1 MPTMSASKTRST
13 TSRKTGGI
21 PMPEDWLARMR
32 QPPPHPGMVF
42 AEHIRKAQPEK
53 ISQAEAA
60 RRLGMSPYN
69 WGQVE
74 LGRVAV
80 TPETAVKLER
90 LTGVSA
96 EFWCRLQMHYDLW
109 KAFQAE
115 KRGEIKIAGEPFK
128 TKLPAPKV

>member
-1 MPTMSASKTRST
+1 MPTTSASKTRNT
-13 TSRKTGGI
+13 TNRSV
-21 PMPEDWLARMR
+21 PMDEDWLARLR

-42 AEHIRKAQPEK
+42 AEFIRKAQPEK

-60 RRLGMSPYN
+60 RRLGMTPYN

-80 TPETAVKLER
+80 TPETAVKLEQ

-109 KAFQAE
+109 NAYQAK
-115 KRGEIKIAGEPFK
+115 KRGELKIGEPFA
-128 TKLPAPKV
+128 TKLPAPEV